1 MSHGCCNVAWSRCRV
16 VTGMQCCSVA
26 GIGVVCIEMFFA
38 GPAFRIVNS
47 QIGKKSLWVW
57 IFCRLQA
64 MCCFANS
71 HYAKKLRQMGSVLQ
85 NFRHIEVFWLLNI
98 TVLLFTGKRIG
109 GSEGI
114 LKQISPC
121 SSRLVLKKR
130 NLGIHEFQAGGK
142 TDESSDTGQ
151 IIFYLGIHDEC
162 S

>member
-1 MSHGCCNVAWSRCRV
+1 MFLLKTISKKPVFWFLRGRFSETLAKGGICGVAWSRGCV
-16 VTGMQCCSVA
+16 VTGMRCCSIA
-26 GIGVVCIEMFFA
+26 GTGVVCIEMFFA

-47 QIGKKSLWVW
+47 QIGKKSLWIW

-98 TVLLFTGKRIG
+98 TVLLFAGEWIG

-114 LKQISPC
+114 LKQISSR
-121 SSRLVLKKR
+121 SSHLV
-130 NLGIHEFQAGGK
+130 
-142 TDESSDTGQ
+142 S
-151 IIFYLGIHDEC
+151 
-162 S
+162 